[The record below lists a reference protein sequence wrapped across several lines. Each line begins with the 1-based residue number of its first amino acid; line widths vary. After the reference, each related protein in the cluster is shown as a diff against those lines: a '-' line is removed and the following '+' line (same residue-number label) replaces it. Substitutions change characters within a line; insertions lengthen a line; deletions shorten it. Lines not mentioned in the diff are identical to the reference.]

1 MWILAETLYLCK
13 VLSFRRIILS
23 LLSVTV
29 LVPACDRTPR
39 PDRATRQILD
49 GLDGYVGAR
58 ETYVARK
65 LAQLDALRKL
75 AHSTEEPSR
84 RFEMDWNLAGEYFAF
99 SFDSTQVYLKHCQ
112 EIAKDALKNRD
123 LYNQATLQLG
133 HLYAKA
139 GSYMEAYQVL
149 YGQIDTLQLSPE
161 LKAEYYWDLYDF
173 SKDLSGNSGMVERLS
188 VPPAASFQEILYQ
201 VLPKDSDRYR
211 SVLRNQFMEE
221 GKLDQADSVSRLLLS
236 TVTPQDRNYAIYAFF
251 QSEIQEQR
259 GNQAERIAWL
269 VKSAQCDL
277 INAVRD
283 YASLTMVAQNIL
295 PMDVARSFRYLQIAQ
310 EDALLYNAK
319 LRPWQ
324 ISRFLLE
331 VEDAYSSRQ
340 ARANRMGLI
349 SNILLAVLVLILSL
363 VSRFLITRSR
373 KLSRLRTELEASNAR
388 LAIANEELNTL
399 NRQISKADKVKE
411 EYILDFL
418 QGLSEQV
425 GLLKSEDNHFRNL
438 LKQGKSDQL
447 FRELAISERSEK
459 ALQEFYRK
467 FDETFLAL
475 YPDFVAQFNALIR
488 EDARIKPKGSDRL
501 CTELRIFA
509 LIRLGVDDSKQIA
522 AILHYSVSTI
532 YNYKVA
538 IKNAAIGDR
547 ETFEERVK
555 MIGK

>member
-1 MWILAETLYLCK
+1 MRILAETLYLCK

-29 LVPACDRTPR
+29 LVSACDRAPR

-161 LKAEYYWDLYDF
+161 LKAEYYWNLYDF

-236 TVTPQDRNYAIYAFF
+236 TVTPQDRDYAIYAFF

-340 ARANRMGLI
+340 ALANRMRLI
-349 SNILLAVLVLILSL
+349 STILLAVLVLILSL

-373 KLSRLRTELEASNAR
+373 KLSRLKTELEASNAR

-459 ALQEFYRK
+459 ALQEFYCK

-475 YPDFVAQFNALIR
+475 YPDFVSQFNALIR

-522 AILHYSVSTI
+522 TILHYSVSTI